1 MKNFLLIALIFIIS
15 SCVNNS
21 LQPDIVSRSDA
32 QKQQYVVFG
41 TVRDISMVTIEGDRE
56 VGAAAGAAIGAA
68 VGKNTT
74 DSEPESDIA
83 AVVGGLVGSAIGS
96 EIGSAVTKKDGVE
109 LLIET
114 ESGSFV
120 SIIQEVGNFSYNT
133 GQKVRIIKRNGKSR
147 VIPFELCLM
156 THSISSIT
164 NL

>member
-1 MKNFLLIALIFIIS
+1 MKNLLLLAIIFITS

-21 LQPDIVSRSDA
+21 LQPDVVSRSDA

-41 TVRDISMVTIEGDRE
+41 TIMDVSIVTIEGDRE

-68 VGKNTT
+68 VGRNTT

-83 AVVGGLVGSAIGS
+83 TVLGGLVGSAIGS

-114 ESGSFV
+114 ESGSFI

-147 VIPFELCLM
+147 VIPFE
-156 THSISSIT
+156 
-164 NL
+164 

>member
-1 MKNFLLIALIFIIS
+1 MNLMKLIVIIFIIS

-41 TVRDISMVTIEGDRE
+41 TIRDISKVTIEGDRE
-56 VGAAAGAAIGAA
+56 AGAAAGVAIGAV

-83 AVVGGLVGSAIGS
+83 AVLGGLVGSAIGS
-96 EIGSAVTKKDGVE
+96 EIGSKVTKKNGVE

-114 ESGSFV
+114 ESGGFI
-120 SIIQEVGNFSYNT
+120 SIIQEAGNFSYNV

-147 VIPFELCLM
+147 VIPFE
-156 THSISSIT
+156 
-164 NL
+164 

>member
-1 MKNFLLIALIFIIS
+1 M
-15 SCVNNS
+15 
-21 LQPDIVSRSDA
+21 QPDVVSRSDA

-41 TVRDISMVTIEGDRE
+41 TIRDISMVTIEGDRE

-96 EIGSAVTKKDGVE
+96 EIGSAITKKDGVE

-120 SIIQEVGNFSYNT
+120 SIIQESGSFSYTT

-147 VIPFELCLM
+147 VIPFE
-156 THSISSIT
+156 
-164 NL
+164 

>member
-1 MKNFLLIALIFIIS
+1 M
-15 SCVNNS
+15 NNS
-21 LQPDIVSRSDA
+21 LQPDVVSRSDA

-56 VGAAAGAAIGAA
+56 VGAAAGAAIG
-68 VGKNTT
+68 
-74 DSEPESDIA
+74 
-83 AVVGGLVGSAIGS
+83 S
-96 EIGSAVTKKDGVE
+96 EIGASITKKDGVE

-147 VIPFELCLM
+147 VIPFE
-156 THSISSIT
+156 
-164 NL
+164 

>member
-1 MKNFLLIALIFIIS
+1 M
-15 SCVNNS
+15 
-21 LQPDIVSRSDA
+21 QPDVVSRSDA
-32 QKQQYVVFG
+32 QNQQYVIFV
-41 TVRDISMVTIEGDRE
+41 TIRDVSRVTIEGDRE

-83 AVVGGLVGSAIGS
+83 AVVGSLVGSAIGS

-120 SIIQEVGNFSYNT
+120 SIIQEVSNFSYIT

-147 VIPFELCLM
+147 VIPFE
-156 THSISSIT
+156 
-164 NL
+164 

>member
-1 MKNFLLIALIFIIS
+1 MKNFTIIALIFITS

-21 LQPDIVSRSDA
+21 LQPDVVSRSDA

-41 TVRDISMVTIEGDRE
+41 TIRDISSVTIEGDRE
-56 VGAAAGAAIGAA
+56 VGAAAGAAIGVA

-114 ESGSFV
+114 ESGSFI
-120 SIIQEVGNFSYNT
+120 SIIQEVGNFSYNP

-147 VIPFELCLM
+147 VIPFE
-156 THSISSIT
+156 
-164 NL
+164 